1 MVWINDANSSPERV
15 KIVDPLNPSAPY
27 VAGSLVCSARG
38 VSTTTSCS
46 YDANTHSVI
55 WDGVIGAD
63 PGATD
68 EASAANEVVLELN
81 VSIPSAMNSLE
92 NQAKAYWDE
101 NGDGTLDASDNNV
114 NNDTPVLTGNGT
126 TLGSGQNQPTVFTR
140 PAQSDS
146 LANTGDSPLLYAIA
160 GLCMCAIG
168 AAVLFPRHESHPR
181 TIR

>member
-1 MVWINDANSSPERV
+1 
-15 KIVDPLNPSAPY
+15 
-27 VAGSLVCSARG
+27 
-38 VSTTTSCS
+38 
-46 YDANTHSVI
+46 VI

-126 TLGSGQNQPTVFTR
+126 DRAKTSQPYSRVQHNPTHSPTLATVHCYTR
-140 PAQSDS
+140 
-146 LANTGDSPLLYAIA
+146 SPVSA
-160 GLCMCAIG
+160 C
-168 AAVLFPRHESHPR
+168 VR
-181 TIR
+181 